1 MSVIH
6 RPGEM
11 KQVASQKGEHMKR
24 LLWVGRGGSTTS
36 AHNSLWPLP
45 IQGPD
50 AQSESWK
57 FFLGALI

>member
-1 MSVIH
+1 
-6 RPGEM
+6 M
-11 KQVASQKGEHMKR
+11 KQLASQKGERMKR

-50 AQSESWK
+50 VQSESWK